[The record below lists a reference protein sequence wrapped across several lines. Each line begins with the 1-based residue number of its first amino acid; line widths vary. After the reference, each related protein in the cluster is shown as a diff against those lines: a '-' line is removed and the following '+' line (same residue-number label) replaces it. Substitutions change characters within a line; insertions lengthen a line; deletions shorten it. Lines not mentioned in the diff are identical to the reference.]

1 MRKSII
7 LLAFT
12 FFFLFPLKGWTQ
24 QVTQYSQWSY
34 NQFSINPA
42 LAGVKRCLDLRTAV
56 RAQWLGF
63 EGAPMSGLVTVNA
76 PLKMRN
82 NRKIDLFHG
91 LGGKIEQ
98 DFFGPFNNFSMS
110 VAYALHFPLG
120 KTSATHRLSF
130 GASAGIQQFGF
141 DQSNATTI
149 DADPAV
155 AQSANHLLAP
165 LLGFGVWYY
174 TENFYVGAAIDQL
187 AKNKWKEV
195 GYLSRFRL
203 HTKIQAGT
211 KFSFE
216 NKFSLLPGLLLRIP
230 PAGPASMDINLMV
243 DYNNVF
249 QFGLGYRTVDAV
261 IGFLKVNIKQFTV
274 GYSFDYITSS
284 IRGGNFH
291 SHEIS
296 IQYNGCWRRSR
307 SQGSCP
313 LFE

>member
-1 MRKSII
+1 MRRI
-7 LLAFT
+7 LIVL
-12 FFFLFPLKGWTQ
+12 FLIFSFVISMKGWSQ
-24 QVTQYSQWSY
+24 QITQYSQWSY
-34 NQFSINPA
+34 NQFAINPA
-42 LAGVKRCLDLRTAV
+42 LAGVKRCLDVRTAV

-76 PLKMRN
+76 PLKMKN
-82 NRKIDLFHG
+82 NRKIDIFHG

-120 KTSATHRLSF
+120 KTSADHRLSF
-130 GASAGIQQFGF
+130 GVSAGVQQFGF
-141 DQSNATTI
+141 DQSKATTI
-149 DADPAV
+149 HADPAV
-155 AQSANHLLAP
+155 AQSANKMLLP
-165 LLGFGVWYY
+165 LIGFGAWYY
-174 TENFYVGAAIDQL
+174 TKNFYVGAAIDQL

-203 HTKIQAGT
+203 HTKIQGGYKYT
-211 KFSFE
+211 FE
-216 NKFSLLPGLLLRIP
+216 NNFSLLPGILFRIP
-230 PAGPASMDINLMV
+230 PAGPMSIDINLMV
-243 DYNNVF
+243 DYKNIF
-249 QFGLGYRTVDAV
+249 MLGLGYRTVDAV
-261 IGFLKVNIKQFTV
+261 IGFFKINIKQFTV

-296 IQYNGCWRRSR
+296 IQYNGCWQKSR
-307 SQGSCP
+307 NQGSCP

>member
-1 MRKSII
+1 MRKII
-7 LLAFT
+7 LPFILTLFMT
-12 FFFLFPLKGWTQ
+12 FSFSGWAQ
-24 QVTQYSQWSY
+24 QITQYSQWSY
-34 NQFSINPA
+34 NQFAINPA
-42 LAGVKRCLDLRTAV
+42 LAGVKRCLDLRTAARV
-56 RAQWLGF
+56 QWLGF

-82 NRKIDLFHG
+82 NKKIDLFHG

-110 VAYALHFPLG
+110 LAYALHFPLG
-120 KTSATHRLSF
+120 KTSATHRISF
-130 GASAGIQQFGF
+130 GLSAGIQQFGF
-141 DQSNATTI
+141 DQSKVTTI

-174 TENFYVGAAIDQL
+174 TEHFYVGGAIDQL

-203 HTKIQAGT
+203 HTKIQGGT

-216 NKFSLLPGLLLRIP
+216 NKLSLLPGILVRIP
-230 PAGPASMDINLMV
+230 PAGPSSMDINLML

-249 QFGLGYRTVDAV
+249 QVGLGYRTVDAV
-261 IGFLKVNIKQFTV
+261 IGFFKVNIKQFTI

-291 SHEIS
+291 THEIS
-296 IQYNGCWRRSR
+296 IQYNGCWRASR
-307 SQGSCP
+307 SQSDCP
-313 LFE
+313 LFQ